1 MKMKLILAN
10 LVTAQILF
18 TLPAYADNY
27 MVIMG
32 AGGEEAKPGTIFDG
46 GIRNLATYAR
56 NSPGLKVDVALNGG
70 HPETTQIVENEF
82 PRGTPTSQFREVD
95 YKRLIQKYTQML
107 KDDQIKS
114 GDQLMIYIDSHGG
127 EKEAALKTHRIS
139 TAEGTAVNLD
149 SLEGSETVSLDALEA
164 LKDLAKTKHVK
175 MAIIDASC
183 HSGNT
188 IALADENTC
197 VVSSSGPNHYGYT
210 SFGYAFPNAM
220 SKGKTL
226 EEVFLDVRNNEN
238 APSFPMISTNEG
250 MSVYNELYTK
260 LTPFLYDYDEKNDK
274 LTPFLLR
281 NNSEAQMCLTDAN
294 FKSLIQTIDGIEEMN
309 TVTKKILWWT
319 YKNKEVDFS
328 ELKRLL
334 TQYKKTL
341 DDAALKMREIGT
353 EQFRKKE
360 TIQGFVGEVTW
371 KDLLM
376 TDYNELITKASE
388 RLRTETN
395 EKKRTALANNIL
407 YYTRANEKK
416 QNLLNTESGLA
427 ATVNQQK
434 ELMRSLS
441 DTKVLSGSIAREERK
456 LYDIMYKQ
464 AQKANP
470 DKSQN
475 PCHNFKL

>member
-1 MKMKLILAN
+1 MKMKLFAAQVIAFN
-10 LVTAQILF
+10 LLVS
-18 TLPAYADNY
+18 LPAQADNY

-46 GIRNLATYAR
+46 GIKNLATYVR

-70 HPETTQIVENEF
+70 HSETSQIIENDF

-107 KDDQIKS
+107 NDNQIKT

-127 EKEAALKTHRIS
+127 EKEASLKTHRIS

-149 SLEGSETVSLDALEA
+149 NLQGSETVSLDDLEA
-164 LKDLAKTKHVK
+164 LKDLARTKNVK

-197 VVSSSGPNHYGYT
+197 VISSSGPNHYGYT

-226 EEVFLDVRNNEN
+226 EEVFLEVRNNEN

-250 MSVYNELYTK
+250 MAVYNELYAR

-274 LTPFLLR
+274 LTPYLLR
-281 NNSEAQMCLTDAN
+281 NSGEAQMCLTDAN
-294 FKSLIQTIDGIEEMN
+294 FKSLINTIDSIEEMN
-309 TVTKKILWWT
+309 TVTKKILWFT
-319 YKNKEVDFS
+319 YKNKEVDFT

-334 TQYKKTL
+334 TEYKKTL
-341 DDAALKMREIGT
+341 DEAALKMREIGV
-353 EQFRKKE
+353 EQFKNKE
-360 TIQGFVGEVTW
+360 TIPGFAGEVTW

-376 TDYNELITKASE
+376 TDYNALISKASE
-388 RLRTETN
+388 RLATETN
-395 EKKRTALANNIL
+395 EKKRRALASNIV
-407 YYTRANEKK
+407 YYTKANEKK
-416 QNLLNTESGLA
+416 QALLSADAGLA
-427 ATVNQQK
+427 VVVNRQK

-441 DTKVLSGSIAREERK
+441 DTKTLSGSIAREERK

-464 AQKANP
+464 AQKSNP
-470 DKSQN
+470 DKSKN

>member
-1 MKMKLILAN
+1 MKKK
-10 LVTAQILF
+10 ILF
-18 TLPAYADNY
+18 SKFIAIHFLLTLPAYADNY

-46 GIRNLATYAR
+46 GIRNLATYVR
-56 NSPGLKVDVALNGG
+56 NSDGLKVDVALNGG
-70 HPETTQIVENEF
+70 HSETTQIIENEF

-107 KDDQIKS
+107 KNDQIKS

-127 EKEAALKTHRIS
+127 EKEASLKTHRIS

-149 SLEGSETVSLDALEA
+149 NLDGSETVSLDDLEA
-164 LKDLAKTKHVK
+164 LKDLAKAKRVK

-188 IALADENTC
+188 VALADENTC
-197 VVSSSGPNHYGYT
+197 VISSSGPNHYGYT

-226 EEVFLDVRNNEN
+226 EEVFLEVRNNET

-281 NNSEAQMCLTDAN
+281 NNGEAQMCLTDAN
-294 FKSLIQTIDGIEEMN
+294 FKSLIQTIDNIEDMN

-319 YKNKEVDFS
+319 YKNKEVDFT

-341 DDAALKMREIGT
+341 DEAALKMREIGS
-353 EQFRKKE
+353 EQFKKKE

-388 RLRTETN
+388 RLQAETN
-395 EKKRTALANNIL
+395 EKKRNALANNIL

-416 QNLLNTESGLA
+416 QALLNSESGLA
-427 ATVNQQK
+427 ASVNQQK
-434 ELMRSLS
+434 ELMRSLT

-456 LYDIMYKQ
+456 LFDIMYKQ

-470 DKSQN
+470 DKSKN